1 MHGNMGQRTA
11 VILLEHHWMSEY
23 ETMYKWLRRFTRAD
37 HFSNENLYEKKSYL
51 TAGRRHGVCV
61 CPLSKQEGESLSPLL
76 ASSSDSCL
84 FNKRKLLLHKC
95 CRKSYRPMVFRAS
108 QIVLGHPG
116 DAQTHFEFQDSLHII
131 VCRQIYIARTPSSTS
146 RPGDSAG
153 SPLLAYG
160 G

>member
-1 MHGNMGQRTA
+1 MITSLYTRRSFFQRKFA
-11 VILLEHHWMSEY
+11 RE
-23 ETMYKWLRRFTRAD
+23 
-37 HFSNENLYEKKSYL
+37 EKLPNSG
-51 TAGRRHGVCV
+51 TQTWGVWV

-131 VCRQIYIARTPSSTS
+131 VCRQIYIARTRSSTS